1 MANVQIELT
10 PQGAPSK
17 EGRFA
22 ALIELED
29 GAETL
34 QAKETAHTVPAGIY
48 ALFAGLVAWGV
59 YYFVAYIGWDQAA
72 DVQGSPA
79 VAVNIT
85 HTIAYTAI
93 PAAVVVGLAVAMSR
107 RARGKR

>member
-1 MANVQIELT
+1 MANVNIELD
-10 PQGAPSK
+10 
-17 EGRFA
+17 
-22 ALIELED
+22 D

-34 QAKETAHTVPAGIY
+34 QAKETAHTIPVGIY
-48 ALFAGLVAWGV
+48 ALFGGLIAWGV
-59 YYFVAYIGWDQAA
+59 YYFITYIGWDQTA
-72 DVQGSPA
+72 DVKGGPA

-93 PAAVVVGLAVAMSR
+93 PAAVVVALAVAMSR